1 MTIRNF
7 VLAGALAVVSS
18 TFLTQVG
25 HAAPPKPAADRQGSA
40 DDQAACRPDVR
51 KFCHKLDQ
59 DAGDLVFLACLQ
71 EHRKDLKKPCLNVLE
86 KNGQ

>member
-1 MTIRNF
+1 MTVRNF
-7 VLAGALAVVSS
+7 MLVATLAVVST
-18 TFLTQVG
+18 TFFVQSG
-25 HAAPPKPAADRQGSA
+25 HAAPKPAGDRQGSA

-51 KFCHKLDQ
+51 RFCHKLDQ

-71 EHRKDLKKPCLNVLE
+71 EHRAQLRKPCLNVLE

>member
-7 VLAGALAVVSS
+7 VLVATLAVVSS
-18 TFLTQVG
+18 TFFAQSG
-25 HAAPPKPAADRQGSA
+25 NAAPPKPAAERAGSA

-51 KFCHKLDQ
+51 RFCHKLEP

-71 EHRKDLKKPCLNVLE
+71 EHRAQLRKPCLNVLE

>member
-7 VLAGALAVVSS
+7 VLVATLAAVSS
-18 TFLTQVG
+18 TFFAPSG
-25 HAAPPKPAADRQGSA
+25 RAAPPKPATDRAGSA

-51 KFCHKLDQ
+51 RFCHKLEQ

-71 EHRKDLKKPCLNVLE
+71 EHRDKLRKPCLNVLE

>member
-1 MTIRNF
+1 MTIRNLM
-7 VLAGALAVVSS
+7 LATTLAVVST
-18 TFLTQVG
+18 TFFAYGG
-25 HAAPPKPAADRQGSA
+25 HAAPKPAADRQGSA

-51 KFCHKLDQ
+51 KYCHKLDQ

-71 EHRKDLKKPCLNVLE
+71 EHRAKLRKPCVAVLE

>member
-7 VLAGALAVVSS
+7 VLVATLAAVSS
-18 TFLTQVG
+18 LFFAQGG
-25 HAAPPKPAADRQGSA
+25 HAAPKPAADRQGSA

-51 KFCHKLDQ
+51 RFCHKLEP

-71 EHRKDLKKPCLNVLE
+71 EHRAQLRKPCLNVLE

>member
-1 MTIRNF
+1 MTIRSF
-7 VLAGALAVVSS
+7 VLVATLAVVSS
-18 TFLTQVG
+18 TFLAQVG

-51 KFCHKLDQ
+51 KYCHKLEP

-71 EHRKDLKKPCLNVLE
+71 EHRAQLRKPCLNVLE

>member
-7 VLAGALAVVSS
+7 LLVAAFSVASSALLAQSAN
-18 TFLTQVG
+18 
-25 HAAPPKPAADRQGSA
+25 AAPPKSAAERAGSA

>member
-7 VLAGALAVVSS
+7 VLVATLAAVSS
-18 TFLTQVG
+18 LFFAQVG
-25 HAAPPKPAADRQGSA
+25 HAAPKPAADRQGSA

-51 KFCHKLDQ
+51 RFCHKLDQ

-71 EHRKDLKKPCLNVLE
+71 EHRAKLRKPCVAVLE
-86 KNGQ
+86 RNGQ